1 MPHSPVR
8 LRQAATDGE
17 WMDIHSAAVYAG
29 VTFEAFTEALADGE
43 LPTGVAY
50 GLHRAVLVHSH
61 VVETWAAERESRLVG
76 QVG

>member
-1 MPHSPVR
+1 MPPSPVR

-17 WMDIHSAAVYAG
+17 WMDIQSAAVYAG
-29 VTFEAFTEALADGE
+29 VTLTAFTEALSGGE

-50 GLHRAVLVHSH
+50 GVHSAVLVHSH
-61 VVETWAAERESRLVG
+61 AVESWAAERESRLVG